1 MRFGFKASNKVVE
14 YKAFLTG
21 LRLAREIQ
29 IKRLLINSDFQLVVS
44 KVNGNFSA
52 KDKSMATYIKLVMEF
67 ILTFE
72 SFELT

>member
-1 MRFGFKASNKVVE
+1 MFGFKASNKVVE

-29 IKRLLINSDFQLVVS
+29 IERLLINSDFQLVVS

>member
-29 IKRLLINSDFQLVVS
+29 IERLLINSDFQLVVS

>member
-1 MRFGFKASNKVVE
+1 MFGFKASNKVVE

-21 LRLAREIQ
+21 LQLAREIQ